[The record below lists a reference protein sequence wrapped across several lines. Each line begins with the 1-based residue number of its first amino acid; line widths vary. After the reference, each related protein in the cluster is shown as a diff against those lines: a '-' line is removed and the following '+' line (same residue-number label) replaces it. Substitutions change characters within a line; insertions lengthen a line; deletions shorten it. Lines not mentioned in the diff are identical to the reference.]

1 MTKKNSEPNQFISFF
16 VAGQELAFPIL
27 RLCDVVLSDAIRA
40 FASTESAV
48 RGALD
53 YEGSILPA
61 IEVGMKFGL
70 ASSPTTPLTRVMIV
84 VVTIGGE
91 RTQIGVLVE
100 GINEGFELPRRRIEK
115 APSTMA
121 GAEYLM
127 GVVKLE
133 DRSVP
138 LIDVDR
144 LLSVAD
150 LKLIAALK
158 SSGIEPL
165 AAAEVNDGFNLP
177 RPLPCKT
184 A

>member
-61 IEVGMKFGL
+61 IEVGTKFGL

-121 GAEYLM
+121 GAECLL

-144 LLSVAD
+144 LLSLAD
-150 LKLIAALK
+150 LKLIAALR

-165 AAAEVNDGFNLP
+165 ATDEVNDGFNLP